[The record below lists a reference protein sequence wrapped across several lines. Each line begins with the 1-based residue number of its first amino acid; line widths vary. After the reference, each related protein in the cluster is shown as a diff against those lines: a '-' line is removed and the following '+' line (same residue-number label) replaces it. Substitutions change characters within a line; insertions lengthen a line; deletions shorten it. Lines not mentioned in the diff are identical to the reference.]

1 MFQGEIQIPADKQVN
16 MVWHD
21 YIPPKANSAQ
31 LTVSSETNQRVMH
44 TSISEKLLALMRV
57 ERHEVQ
63 WRIVALKYPVET
75 SRPVRHERQR
85 RL

>member
-16 MVWHD
+16 MAWHD
-21 YIPPKANSAQ
+21 YIPPEANTAQ

>member
-1 MFQGEIQIPADKQVN
+1 MFQGEIQIPANKQVN

-21 YIPPKANSAQ
+21 YIPPEANSAQ

-63 WRIVALKYPVET
+63 WWIVALKYPVET

>member
-1 MFQGEIQIPADKQVN
+1 LFQGEIQIPADKQVN
-16 MVWHD
+16 MVWHN
-21 YIPPKANSAQ
+21 YIPPEANSAQ
-31 LTVSSETNQRVMH
+31 LTVSSKTNQRVMH
-44 TSISEKLLALMRV
+44 TIISEKLLTLMRV